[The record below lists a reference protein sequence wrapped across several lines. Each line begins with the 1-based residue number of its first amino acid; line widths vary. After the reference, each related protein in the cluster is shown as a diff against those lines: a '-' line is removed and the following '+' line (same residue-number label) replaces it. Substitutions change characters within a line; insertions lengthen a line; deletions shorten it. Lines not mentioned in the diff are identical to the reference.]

1 MRRAVRLLLLA
12 MIAVG
17 VLLLF
22 VFPFR
27 TLVDQRHQLSS
38 TQRQITALTKEND
51 QLSARIKSLKT
62 PSQIEQIAHQDF
74 GLVMKGQQS
83 YTIIPKSSPTTTAPV
98 AKTPAAKTPT
108 TKTPTTKTPGQA
120 KKRAHRARRW
130 RRRSL

>member
-22 VFPFR
+22 VCPFR
-27 TLVDQRHQLSS
+27 TLVDQRHQITS
-38 TQRQITALTKEND
+38 TQRQITALTKADD
-51 QLSARIKSLKT
+51 QLAARIKSLKS

-83 YTIIPKSSPTTTAPV
+83 YTIIPTSPPTTAAPATTV
-98 AKTPAAKTPT
+98 PTQTKAKTK
-108 TKTPTTKTPGQA
+108 GHGDHHWWQ
-120 KKRAHRARRW
+120 HLEFW
-130 RRRSL
+130 H